1 MSAVEEFKVE
11 VRPKTGGGAAR
22 ALRQSGMIPA
32 ILYGGEKE
40 NIPLMVDP
48 RDVEKGLQQS
58 GFYTK
63 IFTLKVGKDK
73 EQALVREIQ
82 FHPVTDRPMH
92 LDFWRVSKESKIH
105 IAVPVHFVNED
116 KCLGLKQG
124 GILNI
129 VLHSLEVTCTADK
142 IPEELTI
149 DLAGMEIGTIIH
161 TDALSLPKGVSVTH
175 PERDN
180 TLATLVAPRVAQEEI
195 SEAEAP
201 EEETGSTEADKK

>member
-63 IFTLKVGKDK
+63 IFTL
-73 EQALVREIQ
+73 
-82 FHPVTDRPMH
+82 
-92 LDFWRVSKESKIH
+92 
-105 IAVPVHFVNED
+105 
-116 KCLGLKQG
+116 
-124 GILNI
+124 
-129 VLHSLEVTCTADK
+129 
-142 IPEELTI
+142 
-149 DLAGMEIGTIIH
+149 
-161 TDALSLPKGVSVTH
+161 
-175 PERDN
+175 
-180 TLATLVAPRVAQEEI
+180 
-195 SEAEAP
+195 
-201 EEETGSTEADKK
+201 